1 MSRLY
6 EKYKQEVVPGLKQE
20 LGRQNVL
27 TIPRLQKI
35 VVSMGVGDAVTDKKR
50 MEKATQVLS
59 TIAGQKPIV
68 CKAKRSVSNFKLRKG
83 YDVGCK
89 VTLRGVRMYE
99 FLDRLISVV
108 IPRVRDFR
116 GLDPQAF
123 DGHGNYSMGLT
134 EQSVFPEIDLDKI
147 DVPQG
152 MNITMVTSSKN
163 DSDGKELLKQLG
175 MPFRN

>member
-1 MSRLY
+1 MARLY
-6 EKYKQEVVPGLKQE
+6 EKYKQEVIPNLKKE
-20 LGRQNVL
+20 LGRQNLL
-27 TIPRLQKI
+27 TIPRLRKI

-50 MEKATQVLS
+50 MDKATEVLR
-59 TIAGQKPIV
+59 IVAGQKPIV

-123 DGHGNYSMGLT
+123 DGHGNYSMGLS

-147 DVPQG
+147 ETPQG
-152 MNITMVTSSKN
+152 MNITMVTSSGN

>member
-27 TIPRLQKI
+27 TIPRLRKI
-35 VVSMGVGDAVTDKKR
+35 VLSMGVGEAVTDKKR
-50 MEKATQVLS
+50 MEKATQVLM
-59 TIAGQKPIV
+59 TVAGQKPVV

-147 DVPQG
+147 DFPQG
-152 MNITMVTSSKN
+152 MNITVVTSSRN
-163 DSDGKELLKQLG
+163 DSDGKELLQQLG